1 MNKNQLLTLLANL
14 KNYINRFYSLLKIY
28 QNSKMN
34 QMRKLRV
41 MAIKE
46 K

>member
-1 MNKNQLLTLLANL
+1 MNKNQSSIPLVNL

-28 QNSKMN
+28 QNSKTN
-34 QMRKLRV
+34 QMKKLRV